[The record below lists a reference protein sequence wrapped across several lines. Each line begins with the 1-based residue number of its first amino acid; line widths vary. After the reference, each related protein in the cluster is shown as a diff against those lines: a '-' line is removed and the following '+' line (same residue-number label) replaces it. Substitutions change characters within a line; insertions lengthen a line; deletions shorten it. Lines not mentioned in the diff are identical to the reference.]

1 MNNASIKFLIA
12 GVGGQGTVLASD
24 ILAEIGIRLGY
35 DAKKSDILGLAVRGG
50 SVVSHIQW
58 AGKVYSPVLDEGE
71 ADIVIGFEWL
81 ELLRRL
87 HYLKPEG
94 LILAN
99 DHRIDPMTVS
109 SGQVEYPDKIQIR
122 SRLDQVTKAVYV
134 VPGTQSALELGEAR
148 AFNIVVLGAL
158 CTLLKSDPTVWE
170 GVVVDRVPS
179 KFAELNQNAFHKG
192 CALITA

>member
-1 MNNASIKFLIA
+1 MNNNGIRFLIA

-58 AGKVYSPVLDEGE
+58 AEKVYSPVLDEGE

-87 HYLKPEG
+87 HYLKSG
-94 LILAN
+94 GMVLAN

-109 SGQVEYPDKIQIR
+109 SGQVEYPGKAQIR
-122 SRLDQVTKAVYV
+122 SSLDQVTKAVHI

-158 CTLLKSDPTVWE
+158 CTLLKSDSAIWE
-170 GVVVDRVPS
+170 GVVMDRVPA
-179 KFAELNQNAFHKG
+179 KFAELNKNAFHKG
-192 CALITA
+192 CALITG